1 MAHAASLKAENNRMA
16 FSPPSPFSPS
26 HSGGCSP
33 HNGESRLSDIT
44 GLFLYQHKKEEK
56 GVGGGDSI
64 KAERGLR
71 FFKQEMADDYIVA
84 FRTEGTSELRLRNA
98 FRSCLQNHGAI
109 KEKTSVGIS
118 KHFRWKKNTAFG

>member
-56 GVGGGDSI
+56 GVGGGFNKS
-64 KAERGLR
+64 RTR
-71 FFKQEMADDYIVA
+71 PPFFKQEMADDYIVA

-118 KHFRWKKNTAFG
+118 KLFR

>member
-1 MAHAASLKAENNRMA
+1 MAEWPMQQV
-16 FSPPSPFSPS
+16 
-26 HSGGCSP
+26 
-33 HNGESRLSDIT
+33 SRLKIT
-44 GLFLYQHKKEEK
+44 EWPFLLPLLSLRPIRAAVRLTMGRVGCQTSQVCFCTNTRKKKKEW
-56 GVGGGDSI
+56 GGGGDSI

-118 KHFRWKKNTAFG
+118 KLFR